1 MKNLLALVAL
11 TLTLPGCAGSLEQA
25 RSAPHPSS
33 TGPLLAASSDQSR
46 DDARCTELDDR
57 RTFWGAVSVGA
68 TALGGGAGL
77 STIPVENRDL
87 QIGLASGVVVS
98 AAVAATAMYIERS
111 STESWTQECAQ

>member
-11 TLTLPGCAGSLEQA
+11 TLSTGCAGSLEQA
-25 RSAPHPSS
+25 RSGPPS
-33 TGPLLAASSDQSR
+33 GPLLAASSDQSR

-98 AAVAATAMYIERS
+98 AAIAATAMYIERS

>member
-11 TLTLPGCAGSLEQA
+11 LTLPGCAGSLEQA

-33 TGPLLAASSDQSR
+33 TGPLLAAAADQGR

-57 RTFWGAVSVGA
+57 RTFWGAIATGA

-87 QIGLASGVVVS
+87 QIGLASGVVLS

>member
-1 MKNLLALVAL
+1 MRKFLALVAL
-11 TLTLPGCAGSLEQA
+11 LTLPGCAGSLEQA
-25 RSAPHPSS
+25 RSAPPS
-33 TGPLLAASSDQSR
+33 GPLLAASPSQSR
-46 DDARCTELDDR
+46 DDARCSELDDR
-57 RTFWGAVSVGA
+57 RTWWGAVSVGA

-87 QIGLASGVVVS
+87 QIGLASGVVLS